1 MRVNSIGIFTNPK
14 NDGALDAVEAVRLAA
29 SVRGISCFIDKSLLD
44 IEQFKGLDTT
54 ETNTPDLMVAMGG
67 DGTILRAAGY
77 AAEKEVPLL
86 GINFGRV
93 GFLSEIDVESFSTA
107 LDAIKKEEFTLDR
120 CMMLACCINGGEP
133 VHCLNEAVLYRKN
146 FSGVVSINVNING
159 SDAGTVSCDGLIVST
174 PTGATGYTISAGG
187 SIIAPGLDAAIITP
201 ICPHTLSFRPIIASN
216 DSVIRLSQQQEG
228 FLAMDGIEVH
238 RIMPGDV
245 IDIIRS
251 ERCVNFIRLGERNL
265 FNLIRTKLS

>member
-1 MRVNSIGIFTNPK
+1 MHVNSIGIFTNPK
-14 NDGALDAVEAVRLAA
+14 NEGALDAVEAVRLAA

-159 SDAGTVSCDGLIVST
+159 AAADAHLYKVCAPHLLGKGIGYGKGYYVNENDGYNGKGSGIPEGILEAGIADSLNVVTYALPLCVFGRVKFAERKVNTLNEGPYEADHKRQKCRPDEERS
-174 PTGATGYTISAGG
+174 PFFDGALY
-187 SIIAPGLDAAIITP
+187 
-201 ICPHTLSFRPIIASN
+201 
-216 DSVIRLSQQQEG
+216 
-228 FLAMDGIEVH
+228 
-238 RIMPGDV
+238 
-245 IDIIRS
+245 
-251 ERCVNFIRLGERNL
+251 
-265 FNLIRTKLS
+265 